1 VITPDAQPLSAIS
14 LPQIFE
20 LASID
25 DPMVTA
31 VCDLANA
38 VGALG
43 GEKWLP
49 TTVIGSDTRWLVT
62 TVASMSNEEME
73 VELLLRVVEPQGRS
87 DGPANQLWQI
97 NLTVGIYCECWTNH
111 GTHYV
116 RDMRWQAASPAGL
129 RNAVAEIVDVV
140 ERWREQRRDAA
151 WWRDNAGLPD
161 RAAGS

>member
-1 VITPDAQPLSAIS
+1 MSLGSGEREGGRTALACKGARQPFGPSVL
-14 LPQIFE
+14 E
-20 LASID
+20 LA
-25 DPMVTA
+25 
-31 VCDLANA
+31 
-38 VGALG
+38 
-43 GEKWLP
+43 
-49 TTVIGSDTRWLVT
+49 T

-87 DGPANQLWQI
+87 DRPGNQLWQI

-129 RNAVAEIVDVV
+129 RNAVGEIVDIV

-151 WWRDNAGLPD
+151 WWRDYAGLPA
-161 RAAGS
+161 RAAGG